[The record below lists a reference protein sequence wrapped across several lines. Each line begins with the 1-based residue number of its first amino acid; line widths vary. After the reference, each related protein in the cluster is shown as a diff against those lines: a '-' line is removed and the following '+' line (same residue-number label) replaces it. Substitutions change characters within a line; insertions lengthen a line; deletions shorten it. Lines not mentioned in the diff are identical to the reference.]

1 MDSGDTFSD
10 NEYTKVDYGKSIA
23 KLMGRMNYKYIIP
36 GNRDFDFNS
45 AMGKADYY
53 ADLVELLRSTQKSY
67 YNLDESELCKSVSQ
81 NIVKTEGTT
90 LKNNYLKPVVIYDD
104 SKQGGPRIGITTL
117 STLSNRSSHYMC
129 DITC

>member
-1 MDSGDTFSD
+1 MDSSDTFSG

-53 ADLVELLRSTQKSY
+53 ADLVELLRSTKKTTII
-67 YNLDESELCKSVSQ
+67 LTKVSF
-81 NIVKTEGTT
+81 VKAF
-90 LKNNYLKPVVIYDD
+90 LK
-104 SKQGGPRIGITTL
+104 T
-117 STLSNRSSHYMC
+117 
-129 DITC
+129 

>member
-90 LKNNYLKPVVIYDD
+90 IILNL
-104 SKQGGPRIGITTL
+104 
-117 STLSNRSSHYMC
+117 
-129 DITC
+129 